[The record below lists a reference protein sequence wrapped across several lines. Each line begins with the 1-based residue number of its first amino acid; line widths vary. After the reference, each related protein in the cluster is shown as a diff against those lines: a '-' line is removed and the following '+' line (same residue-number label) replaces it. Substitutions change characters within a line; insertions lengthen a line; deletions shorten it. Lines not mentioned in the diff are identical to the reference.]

1 MEGVVDGDGGEVS
14 VVVMVEDVVGGV
26 NGDGRRVGG

>member
-14 VVVMVEDVVGGV
+14 GVVMVEDVVGGV
-26 NGDGRRVGG
+26 NGYG